1 MVRREEAEGVERG
14 AARRVR
20 VGKVDGGGSAG
31 EKMRCKAGG
40 WSEKRMSKKML
51 IEQSWKRREKKEKRS
66 VQVRLK
72 LGHLSILLSCCSF
85 KNNLVK

>member
-31 EKMRCKAGG
+31 EKMRCKVGG
-40 WSEKRMSKKML
+40 WSEKKMSKKML
-51 IEQSWKRREKKEKRS
+51 IDQS
-66 VQVRLK
+66 
-72 LGHLSILLSCCSF
+72 
-85 KNNLVK
+85 